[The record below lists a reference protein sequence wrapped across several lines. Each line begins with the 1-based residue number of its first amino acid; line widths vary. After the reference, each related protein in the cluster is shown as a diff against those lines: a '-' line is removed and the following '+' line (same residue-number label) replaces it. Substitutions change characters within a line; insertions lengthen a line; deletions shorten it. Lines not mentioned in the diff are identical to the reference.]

1 MLAQGS
7 LLDVDAAPGFTPLAP
22 TRTPLAA
29 GAWVD
34 HQPRWLAGS
43 DAVFDALLSDVD
55 WQAERREMFDAVVD
69 VPRLTRFYGA
79 REPLPH
85 PALDAARALLSAHYA
100 RELGERFTT
109 AGLCL
114 YRDGRDS
121 VAWHGDR
128 EGRSS
133 RQDTMVAILSLG
145 QARTLSLRRRGGG
158 PTLHRLALGH
168 GDLVVMG
175 GSCQRTWDHAIP
187 KTSDAVGP
195 RISVQFRPRGVR

>member
-7 LLDVDAAPGFTPLAP
+7 LLDVDAAPGFSALAP

-34 HQPRWLAGS
+34 HQRRWLAGS
-43 DAVFDALLSDVD
+43 DAVFDVLLGAVD
-55 WQAERREMFDAVVD
+55 WREDTRHLYDTVVA
-69 VPRLTRFYGA
+69 VPRLTRFYGEG
-79 REPLPH
+79 EPLPH
-85 PALDAARALLSAHYA
+85 PDLDAARVLLSAHYA
-100 RELGERFTT
+100 RELGESFAT

-128 EGRSS
+128 DGRSS
-133 RQDTMVAILSLG
+133 RDDTMVAILSLG
-145 QARTLSLRRRGGG
+145 QARTLALRRRGGG
-158 PTLHRLALGH
+158 PTVHRLALGH

-187 KTSDAVGP
+187 KTGDAVGP
-195 RISVQFRPRGVR
+195 RISVQFRTRGVR